1 MEEDNCDHRM
11 HQLEF
16 LIELNHFQIFLWLL
30 SKFYIKRILKLSD
43 FLKYI
48 KH

>member
-1 MEEDNCDHRM
+1 MEEDNCAHRM

-30 SKFYIKRILKLSD
+30 SKFYIKRILSSLTL
-43 FLKYI
+43 FLKI
-48 KH
+48 I